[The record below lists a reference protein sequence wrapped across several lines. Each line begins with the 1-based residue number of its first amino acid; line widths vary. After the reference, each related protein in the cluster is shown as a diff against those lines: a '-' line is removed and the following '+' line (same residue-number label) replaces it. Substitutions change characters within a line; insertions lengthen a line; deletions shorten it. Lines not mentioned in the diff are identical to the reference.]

1 MALTAFSCSV
11 WLYVIINAA
20 LGEHMTHHLWDGNE
34 GSPALNGWG
43 ALCPPSTPSQA
54 LPLAGRQPPHLYGEP
69 QGQPVQKEGAL
80 PGPLQKEAMMARMH
94 TMLR

>member
-1 MALTAFSCSV
+1 MEMKAVLH
-11 WLYVIINAA
+11 LMG
-20 LGEHMTHHLWDGNE
+20 GEL
-34 GSPALNGWG
+34 SLPL
-43 ALCPPSTPSQA
+43 STPSQA
-54 LPLAGRQPPHLYGEP
+54 LPLAGQQTPHVYSEP